1 MHYTQPTQSHS
12 QKPVH
17 SVPSSLKLSTSRRFC
32 TCAKEAAN
40 TLPTAKA
47 QETAFENDFAYGWAN
62 FGYMISGNRMLSY
75 DKQVSIFQT
84 CGHNRI
90 TNVNNDC
97 DLHVI
102 WN

>member
-1 MHYTQPTQSHS
+1 MC
-12 QKPVH
+12 KGG
-17 SVPSSLKLSTSRRFC
+17 
-32 TCAKEAAN
+32 AAN

-47 QETAFENDFAYGWAN
+47 QETAFENGSAYRRAN
-62 FGYMISGNRMLSY
+62 FGYMTTGNKMLSY
-75 DKQVSIFQT
+75 DKQVSTFQV
-84 CGHNRI
+84 CGHDNRI